1 MDIKTCAV
9 IPVCGTGMICLLL
22 ASICTV
28 IAPWGMDTAFAEGRP
43 GYTRLDSASVAAR
56 LVIPDSSTMQVI
68 ETTDG
73 SSNVGRIVRIGR
85 DEIEFETDL
94 GVIRIPIAKIRYIET
109 LPAAS
114 VHDGEIWFKNPN
126 ETRLFFAPK
135 ARTLEKGTGYFSVY
149 YLFFPGFSLG
159 ISDRFTLGGG
169 FSIFPGV
176 DMNEQLFFIAPKIG
190 LVQKRTFQLSTGAL
204 LVRVPDGDAV
214 VGIVYGVVTLGEPD
228 ASLTAGL
235 GYGFKDGDL
244 ADRPMVMVGA
254 EHRFSQHTALVTEN
268 WIFPGVDD
276 PVVSLGLRF
285 FGRRLSVDLAL
296 INTLGEEAFFPGLPY
311 VDFVYRF

>member
-1 MDIKTCAV
+1 MENKPRIN
-9 IPVCGTGMICLLL
+9 IPAIGLRMLWLSLISVW
-22 ASICTV
+22 TV
-28 IAPWGMDTAFAEGRP
+28 FSPEGVGTAFAEGRP

-73 SSNVGRIVRIGR
+73 SSNVGRIVRIGD

-94 GVIRIPIAKIRYIET
+94 GVIRIPISKIKYIET
-109 LPAAS
+109 LPATS

-126 ETRLFFAPK
+126 ESRLFFAPK
-135 ARTLEKGTGYFSVY
+135 ARMLEKGTGYFSVY

-169 FSIFPGV
+169 FSIFPTV
-176 DMNEQLFFIAPKIG
+176 DIDEQLFFIAPKIG
-190 LVQKRTFQLSTGAL
+190 LIQERTFQLSTGAL

-214 VGIVYGVVTLGEPD
+214 VGILYGVVTLGEPD

-268 WIFPGVDD
+268 WIFPGVDE

>member
-1 MDIKTCAV
+1 
-9 IPVCGTGMICLLL
+9 MIVMRMLWLSL
-22 ASICTV
+22 IFVCTV
-28 IAPWGMDTAFAEGRP
+28 IAPWGMGTAYAEGRP
-43 GYTRLDSASVAAR
+43 GYTRLDSASLVAR
-56 LVIPDSSTMQVI
+56 LVIPDSSQMQLI

-73 SSNVGRIVRIGR
+73 SSNVGRIVRIG
-85 DEIEFETDL
+85 DGEIEFETDL
-94 GVIRIPIAKIRYIET
+94 GIIRIPTSKIRYIET

-114 VHDGEIWFKNPN
+114 VHDGEVWFKNPN

-169 FSIFPGV
+169 FSIFPNV
-176 DMNEQLFFIAPKIG
+176 AINEQLFFIAPKIG
-190 LVQKRTFQLSTGAL
+190 LIQDRTFQLSTGAL

-214 VGIVYGVVTLGEPD
+214 TGILYGVVTVGEPD

-235 GYGFKDGDL
+235 GYGFVDRDL
-244 ADRPMVMVGA
+244 ADRPMVMVGG
-254 EHRFSQHTALVTEN
+254 EHRLSRHTALVTEN
-268 WIFPGVDD
+268 WIIPGSKD
-276 PVVSLGLRF
+276 PVVSFGLRF

-296 INTLGEEAFFPGLPY
+296 VTTLEEDPAFLPY
-311 VDFVYRF
+311 VDFVFRF